1 MPEQPLGKRSG
12 NDQAWNVLPLRPRVF
27 SLIYCVMHLEEFRNS
42 LVSDRPP
49 EELSLSLAALWW
61 DAKGD
66 WTKAHESAQ
75 QDEGPAGAWVHAYL
89 HRKEGD
95 LSNAGYWYQ
104 WAGKP
109 VPCMSLDKERTEI
122 INSLAG
128 ENRRSP

>member
-1 MPEQPLGKRSG
+1 MPVIYLGMS
-12 NDQAWNVLPLRPRVF
+12 
-27 SLIYCVMHLEEFRNS
+27 IEEFHRS
-42 LVSDRPP
+42 LTGDRPP
-49 EELSLSLAALWW
+49 EDLTLSLRALWW

-104 WAGKP
+104 RAGKLQARMAFEEEWAEI
-109 VPCMSLDKERTEI
+109 VSSLLDEKHPSR
-122 INSLAG
+122 
-128 ENRRSP
+128 

>member
-1 MPEQPLGKRSG
+1 M
-12 NDQAWNVLPLRPRVF
+12 LPLRLRLF
-27 SLIYCVMHLEEFRNS
+27 SIIIVRMNMEEFRKS

-49 EELSLSLAALWW
+49 KELSLPLAALWW

-75 QDEGPAGAWVHAYL
+75 QDEGAAGAWVHAYL

-104 WAGKP
+104 RAGKP
-109 VPCMSLDKERTEI
+109 PARVSLDIEWAEMVT
-122 INSLAG
+122 SLVD
-128 ENRRSP
+128 ET

>member
-1 MPEQPLGKRSG
+1 
-12 NDQAWNVLPLRPRVF
+12 
-27 SLIYCVMHLEEFRNS
+27 MHLEEFRNS

-61 DAKGD
+61 DAKGA
-66 WTKAHESAQ
+66 WKKAHESAQ

-104 WAGKP
+104 RAGKP
-109 VPCMSLDKERTEI
+109 VPCISLDKEWAEI

-128 ENRRSP
+128 ENRRST

>member
-1 MPEQPLGKRSG
+1 MNL
-12 NDQAWNVLPLRPRVF
+12 D
-27 SLIYCVMHLEEFRNS
+27 EFRKT
-42 LVSDRPP
+42 LASDSPP
-49 EELSLSLAALWW
+49 EELSLPLTGLWW

-104 WAGKP
+104 RAGRAQAR
-109 VPCMSLDKERTEI
+109 VPFEKEWVDIVSSLIDDSQGSK
-122 INSLAG
+122 
-128 ENRRSP
+128 